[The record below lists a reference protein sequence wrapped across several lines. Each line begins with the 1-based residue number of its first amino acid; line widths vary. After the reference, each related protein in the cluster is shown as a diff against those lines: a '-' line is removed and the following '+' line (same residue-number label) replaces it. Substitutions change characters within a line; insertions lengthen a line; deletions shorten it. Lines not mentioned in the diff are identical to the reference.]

1 MELEEIV
8 RSVHPVS
15 DEAIEQLRRILTSRK
30 VPARRFLVRPGE
42 VSRELFI
49 IKEGIARNF
58 SLYDGKETTRWFGLE
73 GDVIAE
79 MFSFVQ
85 GKPAAC
91 AIETVT
97 AMDLLVA
104 DRDDI
109 HRLINGNPE
118 WALWTARYLIDG
130 LYQIERRFVFLGQGD
145 AYTKYQNLQ
154 QYRTFEVLNQIPLQ
168 QIASYLNITPQTLSR
183 IRRRV
188 ARKH

>member
-15 DEAIEQLRRILTSRK
+15 DEAMEQLRRILTPRK

-58 SLYDGKETTRWFGLE
+58 SLYDG
-73 GDVIAE
+73 
-79 MFSFVQ
+79 
-85 GKPAAC
+85 
-91 AIETVT
+91 T

-183 IRRRV
+183 IRLRRQSGI
-188 ARKH
+188 ALL